1 MEEPGDHQALLL
13 AFFEGSSAGPVQRRT
28 QECSGMLHE
37 AGAIGVTTL
46 IGAQNSSILGR
57 LTDLGWSEDPK
68 PHLTMKVNV
77 PPSRVADL
85 VEESRRDSPSGL
97 TPGVLADVGFGMV
110 RLFWW
115 WGQYPEVPE
124 AFDEPATLKAIQ
136 RVRELATAAG
146 GSAIVERCPA
156 AVKRNIDVWGD
167 SPQGIEI
174 MRRIKEKFDPS
185 GILNPG
191 RFVGGI

>member
-1 MEEPGDHQALLL
+1 M
-13 AFFEGSSAGPVQRRT
+13 
-28 QECSGMLHE
+28 
-37 AGAIGVTTL
+37 
-46 IGAQNSSILGR
+46 
-57 LTDLGWSEDPK
+57 
-68 PHLTMKVNV
+68 
-77 PPSRVADL
+77 
-85 VEESRRDSPSGL
+85 
-97 TPGVLADVGFGMV
+97 TP
-110 RLFWW
+110 
-115 WGQYPEVPE
+115 
-124 AFDEPATLKAIQ
+124 
-136 RVRELATAAG
+136 AG